1 MSPIEFAEFGHMV
14 AVRCPQE
21 FAHILKRASGMWA
34 AGSRRWLVTRHRI
47 GPVIRALER
56 ETDPLFRQAGMSLD

>member
-21 FAHILKRASGMWA
+21 FAHILNRASGMWDGWQPSL
-34 AGSRRWLVTRHRI
+34 AGDPAPHRA
-47 GPVIRALER
+47 GNPRAGAR
-56 ETDPLFRQAGMSLD
+56 N